1 LEAVNQI
8 SVIEAA
14 MAIVFRGGWVLAPIF
29 ILGWFGWFLMIERYG
44 YYFMLRGGNINGLGG
59 FWRTLKKNGEEAAF
73 KKLERR
79 RYGYFF
85 ALASDVRRHRDQGPV
100 AVRNAMEETRHRI
113 SVSLS
118 RSLRTIS
125 TCAAIAPMLGLLGTV
140 SGMVHTFET
149 IQLFGFGNPVLLADG
164 ISEALLTTQAGLLV
178 AFPLML
184 AYNFLASR
192 VENVEKEA
200 WSEALKYESYVFS
213 ADEENNET
221 DESAPS
227 HPGEREIAF
236 GTEKSNATKT
246 SSQSHPGVNNATEGS
261 SQRHPGVSETNDGI
275 HSENSE
281 VK

>member
-1 LEAVNQI
+1 
-8 SVIEAA
+8 
-14 MAIVFRGGWVLAPIF
+14 
-29 ILGWFGWFLMIERYG
+29 
-44 YYFMLRGGNINGLGG
+44 
-59 FWRTLKKNGEEAAF
+59 
-73 KKLERR
+73 
-79 RYGYFF
+79 
-85 ALASDVRRHRDQGPV
+85 
-100 AVRNAMEETRHRI
+100 MEETRHRI

-192 VENVEKEA
+192 VENVEKQA

-213 ADEENNET
+213 ADEGHPEMNDMT
-221 DESAPS
+221 DVS
-227 HPGEREIAF
+227 
-236 GTEKSNATKT
+236 TK
-246 SSQSHPGVNNATEGS
+246 G
-261 SQRHPGVSETNDGI
+261 HPGVSETNDRI

>member
-1 LEAVNQI
+1 METVNQI

-14 MAIVFRGGWVLAPIF
+14 MTIVFRGGWVLAPIF

-59 FWRTLKKNGEEAAF
+59 FWRTLKKSGEDVAF

-79 RYGYFF
+79 RYGYFYT
-85 ALASDVRRHRDQGPV
+85 LASDVRRYRGQGPV

-125 TCAAIAPMLGLLGTV
+125 TCAAIGLLGTV

-192 VENVEKEA
+192 VENVEKQA

-213 ADEENNET
+213 AENHPEGSSQSHPGVNNANDVVGE
-221 DESAPS
+221 S

-236 GTEKSNATKT
+236 GTERSNATKT
-246 SSQSHPGVNNATEGS
+246 SSQSHPGV
-261 SQRHPGVSETNDGI
+261 SETSDGI
-275 HSENSE
+275 HSEHSE